1 MEINVLFVHP
11 DESRKSPD
19 AFHACFGK
27 LEKIPGVY
35 VSLSVFDEELESLC
49 VILECSKAKKVLAS
63 AVGEIEQSRFR
74 GLLCNAN
81 QTVDY

>member
-1 MEINVLFVHP
+1 MCCLCILT
-11 DESRKSPD
+11 SPER
-19 AFHACFGK
+19 AQVRSMRAFGK

-35 VSLSVFDEELESLC
+35 VSLSVFDEEFESLC

-74 GLLCNAN
+74 GLLCNAS